1 MSDSLITRLM
11 NTNKATNNLIQ
22 KNSIELNIEEYF
34 DKLLLDLKENDYTE
48 NDIKFILDNIKT
60 TVEYSKKIIKNK

>member
-1 MSDSLITRLM
+1 MI
-11 NTNKATNNLIQ
+11 NTNKATNNLIK

-34 DKLLLDLKENDYTE
+34 NKLLLDLKENDYTE